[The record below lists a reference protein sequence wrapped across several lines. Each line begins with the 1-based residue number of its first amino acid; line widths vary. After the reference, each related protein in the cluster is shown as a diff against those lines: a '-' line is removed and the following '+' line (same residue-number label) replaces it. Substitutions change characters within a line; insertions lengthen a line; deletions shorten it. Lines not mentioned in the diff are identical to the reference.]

1 MKEEMSGGVG
11 ASIHHKIAG
20 RGNKRVTKGEVNR
33 RQLAESRRQRA
44 EGRRRVAEG
53 NRQKPRRGVM
63 IIELVKQKG
72 EPRRGEITFS
82 E

>member
-1 MKEEMSGGVG
+1 VESEKW
-11 ASIHHKIAG
+11 
-20 RGNKRVTKGEVNR
+20 EVNR
-33 RQLAESRRQRA
+33 RQLAESEEQK
-44 EGRRRVAEG
+44 GVAEG